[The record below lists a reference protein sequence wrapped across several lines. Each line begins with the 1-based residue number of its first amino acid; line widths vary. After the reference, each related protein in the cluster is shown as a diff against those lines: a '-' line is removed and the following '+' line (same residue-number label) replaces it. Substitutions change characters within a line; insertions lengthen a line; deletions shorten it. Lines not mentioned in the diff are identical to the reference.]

1 MPSPALRQSVYTTA
15 WREPYILHS
24 YMHMYVRICVYGG
37 AGFKV
42 IMKINETQ
50 NNPKRSLGDAFICQA
65 VSIRTRAEFGFL
77 AQDGLWP
84 TAAHGSFDGWFRRS
98 SAGGPAADSP
108 SPLFVCSPERLL
120 THSFTSRCPSWVPL
134 LPYGPRSRTA
144 VIHANAQVARSRPFS
159 EHFLPFR

>member
-24 YMHMYVRICVYGG
+24 YMHMYVHICVYGG

-50 NNPKRSLGDAFICQA
+50 NNPKRSLGDAFIGQA

-108 SPLFVCSPERLL
+108 PTLFFFTTTYFLWLL
-120 THSFTSRCPSWVPL
+120 WIFCFFHSNGIGLFIL
-134 LPYGPRSRTA
+134 
-144 VIHANAQVARSRPFS
+144 IK
-159 EHFLPFR
+159 